1 MIILHLTKLDVNKW
15 FMFKNE
21 KERIM
26 MNFNFNNPT
35 NLFFGSGKLNELGSL
50 PMPGKKAM
58 VLISNGKSTKATG
71 YLDRTLEQLKKAGIE
86 TAVFDKIME
95 NPVKEVIM
103 EGAAFARDNA
113 CDFIVALGGGAVID
127 SSAAIAAMATNDGD
141 LWDYVFGG
149 TGKGKTLANKGLP
162 IVAIATTSG
171 TGSEMNGF
179 GVISNLETNEKI
191 GFGAP
196 DLTPVLA
203 VVDPELM
210 TTVPAKYTAYQGFDA
225 LFHNTEVMISRG
237 VNILSETI
245 ALSAIES
252 IATYLPRAVKDG
264 NDLEAREHVA
274 YGSTMAGI
282 TMQLTSTTAQ
292 HSMEH
297 SMSAYHHNLPHGAGL
312 IMISKAFAEFF
323 IEKHVCDGQ
332 FIKMARAMGI
342 ADAAKPEDFI
352 TALVKLQEECGVADL
367 KMSSYGFTP
376 DEFMTLAKG
385 ARSMQGGLFDANP
398 CEMTD
403 EDCAGIFEKSYR

>member
-1 MIILHLTKLDVNKW
+1 
-15 FMFKNE
+15 
-21 KERIM
+21 M
-26 MNFNFNNPT
+26 MSFNFNNPT
-35 NLFFGSGKLNELGSL
+35 NLYFGAGALNELGSL
-50 PMPGKKAM
+50 VMPGHKAM
-58 VLISNGKSTKATG
+58 VLISNGKSAKANG
-71 YLDRTLEQLKKAGIE
+71 YLDRTLVQLEKAGVQ

-103 EGAAFARDNA
+103 EGAVFARGND

-149 TGKGKTLANKGLP
+149 TGKCQPLGKKGLP
-162 IVAIATTSG
+162 IIAIATTSG

-179 GVISNLETNEKI
+179 GVISNLETHEKI
-191 GFGAP
+191 GFGEP
-196 DLTPVLA
+196 SLTPVIA
-203 VVDPELM
+203 IVDPELM
-210 TTVPAKYTAYQGFDA
+210 LSVPAKYTAYQGFDA
-225 LFHNTEVMISRG
+225 LFHNTEVMMSKN

-252 IATYLPRAVKDG
+252 ISKYLPRAVKDG
-264 NDLEAREHVA
+264 RDLEAREHVA

-323 IEKHVCDGQ
+323 IEKHACDEQ
-332 FIKMARAMGI
+332 FIKMAKAMGI
-342 ADAAKPEDFI
+342 ENADKPEDFI
-352 TALVKLQEECGVADL
+352 TALVRLQEVCGVADL
-367 KMSSYGFTP
+367 KMSDFGFKP
-376 DEFMTLAKG
+376 EEAMTLAKG
-385 ARSMQGGLFDANP
+385 ARSMQGGLFEANP

>member
-1 MIILHLTKLDVNKW
+1 MN
-15 FMFKNE
+15 
-21 KERIM
+21 

-35 NLFFGSGKLNELGSL
+35 NLIFGRGSL
-50 PMPGKKAM
+50 NKLGNQKMPGKKAM
-58 VLISNGKSTKATG
+58 VLISNGKSTKENG
-71 YLDRTLEQLKKAGIE
+71 YLDRTLEQLKRAGVE

-95 NPVKEVIM
+95 NPIKEVIM
-103 EGAAFARDNA
+103 EGAAFARENN

-127 SSAAIAAMATNDGD
+127 SSAAIAAMAKNDGN
-141 LWDYVFGG
+141 LWDYVCGG
-149 TGKGKTLANKGLP
+149 TGKCKPLANKGLP

-179 GVISNLETNEKI
+179 GVISNLETKEKI
-191 GFGAP
+191 GFGSP
-196 DLTPVLA
+196 ELTPVLA

-210 TTVPAKYTAYQGFDA
+210 LTVPQKYTAYQGFDA
-225 LFHNTEVMISRG
+225 LFHNTEVMMSKG

-252 IATYLPRAVKDG
+252 IAKYLPRSVKNGGDIV
-264 NDLEAREHVA
+264 AREYVA
-274 YGSTMAGI
+274 YASTMAGI

-312 IMISKAFAEFF
+312 IMISKEFAQFF
-323 IEKHVCDGQ
+323 IDKHACDEQ
-332 FIKMARAMGI
+332 FIKMAKAMGI
-342 ADAAKPEDFI
+342 LDADKPQDFI

-367 KMSSYGFTP
+367 KMSDYGFTS

-385 ARSMQGGLFDANP
+385 ARSMQGGLFEANP